1 MNSKKILICA
11 DCGSINKVDA
21 TKLKSKE
28 PICGKC
34 KKELNVNFQLQSI
47 NETKLEKI
55 IKNAD
60 YPVVVDAYADW
71 CGPCKM
77 YTPIFT
83 EFAKENWAESESFKL
98 DTEKNLLFSTKYN
111 IRGIPTTLVFYKGKL
126 VENQSGVM
134 QKQNIKAL
142 IQKYL

>member
-1 MNSKKILICA
+1 
-11 DCGSINKVDA
+11 
-21 TKLKSKE
+21 
-28 PICGKC
+28 
-34 KKELNVNFQLQSI
+34 
-47 NETKLEKI
+47 
-55 IKNAD
+55 
-60 YPVVVDAYADW
+60 
-71 CGPCKM
+71 M

-83 EFAKENWAESESFKL
+83 EVAKENWAESESFKL